1 MRFLSV
7 LFCVFSILLSADVS
21 AIKSD
26 IFLGK
31 NIQNG
36 LNELILLCENG
47 QASACGA
54 VGEIAASQG
63 DKKFAT
69 SYLRKSCELG
79 GNCLCYENFMAGN
92 SVEDC
97 EKEPEQD
104 IEEAEAIKNELN
116 ELMLLCKGGIAS
128 ACGALG
134 EIAAKQGDTKF
145 ATQYLKKSCELGGN
159 CSCYENLIAGNLVED
174 CTKEPTKNIEETVIV
189 EQEQTIQE
197 QIAQQPQTKANS
209 QSAQVA
215 QEKIE
220 YTQTNAEKEPP
231 SIMEGIKAIFYVTI
245 FYIIYKKIL
254 RPIFSFFGRINSS
267 FSSASQDDDIYD
279 ERKMEKMHKKQMKE
293 IERKNKE
300 MQEKNQREMER
311 KNKEMEE
318 KNQRELIGSAVQ
330 DGNYVYVY
338 NLKGSML
345 FSRLGELV
353 GYTSTTVSV
362 LDKNSDGKYGT
373 VYVYNNKGSTI
384 SSKPWRKN

>member
-1 MRFLSV
+1 MRFLIA
-7 LFCVFSILLSADVS
+7 LFFTFSLLLSTDVS
-21 AIKSD
+21 TIKSD
-26 IFLGK
+26 IFQGK

-79 GNCLCYENFMAGN
+79 GDCSCYENFMAGN
-92 SVEDC
+92 PIKDC

-145 ATQYLKKSCELGGN
+145 ATQYLKKSCELGGD

-197 QIAQQPQTKANS
+197 ATTRYFTANCRKKRDCTDRS
-209 QSAQVA
+209 CS
-215 QEKIE
+215 KF
-220 YTQTNAEKEPP
+220 
-231 SIMEGIKAIFYVTI
+231 SI
-245 FYIIYKKIL
+245 
-254 RPIFSFFGRINSS
+254 
-267 FSSASQDDDIYD
+267 
-279 ERKMEKMHKKQMKE
+279 
-293 IERKNKE
+293 
-300 MQEKNQREMER
+300 
-311 KNKEMEE
+311 
-318 KNQRELIGSAVQ
+318 
-330 DGNYVYVY
+330 
-338 NLKGSML
+338 
-345 FSRLGELV
+345 
-353 GYTSTTVSV
+353 
-362 LDKNSDGKYGT
+362 
-373 VYVYNNKGSTI
+373 
-384 SSKPWRKN
+384 

>member
-26 IFLGK
+26 IFSGK

-97 EKEPEQD
+97 EKEPTQD

-174 CTKEPTKNIEETVIV
+174 CTKEPTKDIEETVIV

-197 QIAQQPQTKANS
+197 EAIKQPQDTSLQTVEKREIAQTEVVANS
-209 QSAQVA
+209 QS
-215 QEKIE
+215 EK
-220 YTQTNAEKEPP
+220 QTEQIKKKE
-231 SIMEGIKAIFYVTI
+231 EWGIRETI
-245 FYIIYKKIL
+245 ILLCFFIISGIIGVL
-254 RPIFSFFGRINSS
+254 MRGGDNDSGTMII
-267 FSSASQDDDIYD
+267 
-279 ERKMEKMHKKQMKE
+279 
-293 IERKNKE
+293 KNKKGE
-300 MQEKNQREMER
+300 IIEEREWRR
-311 KNKEMEE
+311 K
-318 KNQRELIGSAVQ
+318 
-330 DGNYVYVY
+330 
-338 NLKGSML
+338 
-345 FSRLGELV
+345 
-353 GYTSTTVSV
+353 
-362 LDKNSDGKYGT
+362 
-373 VYVYNNKGSTI
+373 
-384 SSKPWRKN
+384 